1 MTRKRINQAVR
12 ACLERCYGADNMTRC
27 VAAYME
33 ELRFSREWD
42 TNELQA
48 IYSTVLRMLRA
59 LRSDT
64 GGDIADYQLSNRPQ
78 LAACDSGLTAEA
90 ASPRK
95 PGPPA

>member
-12 ACLERCYGADNMTRC
+12 ECLDRCYGADNMTRC

-59 LRSDT
+59 LRSDPV
-64 GGDIADYQLSNRPQ
+64 GDDADYQLSNRP
-78 LAACDSGLTAEA
+78 
-90 ASPRK
+90 
-95 PGPPA
+95 